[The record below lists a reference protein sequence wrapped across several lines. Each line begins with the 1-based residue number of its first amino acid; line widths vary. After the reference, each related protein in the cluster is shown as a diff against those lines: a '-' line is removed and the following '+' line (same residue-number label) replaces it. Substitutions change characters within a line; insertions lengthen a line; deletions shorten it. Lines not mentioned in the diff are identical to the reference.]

1 VRAPGGGFR
10 LRYLGEVDGQAA
22 EREDPLAAAHG
33 VRFER
38 ARPVR
43 EFPSYRGQRNFPGL
57 WWSSTMR
64 DHVGYESW
72 LKRDRVMLLDFSR
85 EVVAFASQPFWLT
98 WPGRPRR
105 RRAPDY
111 FARLADGTGLVIDIR
126 ADGDIGPKAAE
137 AIAVTRE
144 ACRSAGW
151 AYQLTGA
158 LEPVQAANLRWLSD
172 YRHPR
177 VLNPAHASALAG
189 IAARPVPLMEAARTA
204 GDPIAVLPSAFH
216 MLWSATLEADLT
228 TALLSG
234 STLVTAAGEG
244 R

>member
-1 VRAPGGGFR
+1 
-10 LRYLGEVDGQAA
+10 VDGRPA
-22 EREDPLAAAHG
+22 EREDPLATAHG

-43 EFPSYRGQRNFPGL
+43 EFPAYRGQRNFPGL

-72 LKRDRVMLLDFSR
+72 LKRDRVMQLDFSC
-85 EVVAFASQPFWLT
+85 EVVAFSSQPFWLT
-98 WPGRPRR
+98 WPGDPRR
-105 RRAPDY
+105 RHAPDY

-126 ADGDIGPKAAE
+126 ADGDIGPEAAE

-144 ACRSAGW
+144 ACRSVGW
-151 AYQLTGA
+151 AYQLTGT
-158 LEPVQAANLRWLSD
+158 LDPVQAANLRWLAD

-177 VLNPAHASALAG
+177 VLNPAHSSALAAA
-189 IAARPVPLMEAARTA
+189 AARPVPLMEAARTA

-216 MLWSATLEADLT
+216 MLWSGALETELCA
-228 TALLSG
+228 APLSG
-234 STLVTAAGEG
+234 STLVRAAGEG